1 MNPNVITSQ
10 VEDKVETKNIVDQ
23 NTNIQVN
30 NILKMESRNL
40 DYQNVTENIVAQ
52 LQNYLQESKQNGF
65 TVWVSGWVDSAVVS
79 TLAALS
85 WAKTLVMDLPIH
97 QKSDEVNRAWD
108 HMDWLQE
115 NFPNVERKSMD
126 LTNVFEAFKEAF
138 PEVENEQGRYMAEV
152 NTRSRLRANALY
164 AQGNEKWY
172 LVVGTGNKVEDY
184 GIGFFTKFG
193 DGAVDLSPIGNLYK
207 SEVYALAKHLGII
220 PSILWARPTDGLH
233 PDGATDEDQIWAT
246 YDELEWAMET
256 YDEYKMYLAENYT
269 SMWNTE
275 LNSLINSFSWRAKEV
290 MEIYSHRHNIN
301 EHKMK
306 MPPVFE
312 I

>member
-1 MNPNVITSQ
+1 MEKINNFSQ
-10 VEDKVETKNIVDQ
+10 VEEKIEQKNIIDWE
-23 NTNIQVN
+23 TNFQVQ

-40 DYQNVTENIVAQ
+40 NYQEITQNLVSQ
-52 LQNYLQESKQNGF
+52 LQEYLENSKQNWF
-65 TVWVSGWVDSAVVS
+65 TLWVSGGIDSAVVS

-85 WAKTLVMDLPIH
+85 GAQTLVMDLPIH
-97 QKSDEVNRAWD
+97 QQEDEVNRASD

-115 NFPNVERKSMD
+115 NFENIERKSID
-126 LTNVFEAFKEAF
+126 LTEVFEAFKQVL
-138 PEVENEQGRYMAEV
+138 PEVENKQGRYMAEV

-164 AQGNEKWY
+164 AQWNEKWY
-172 LVVGTGNKVEDY
+172 LVVGTWNKVEDY

-193 DGAVDLSPIGNLYK
+193 DWAVDLSPIGSLYK

-220 PSILWARPTDGLH
+220 KSIVGARPTDWLH

-246 YDELEWAMET
+246 YDELEWAMVE
-256 YDEYKMYLAENYT
+256 YDNGKRKEDFTGRDYK
-269 SMWNTE
+269 
-275 LNSLINSFSWRAKEV
+275 V
-290 MEIYSHRHNIN
+290 MEIYSHRHEIN

-306 MPPVFE
+306 MPPVFQ

>member
-1 MNPNVITSQ
+1 MEKINNSSQ
-10 VEDKVETKNIVDQ
+10 VEEKIEQKNIIDWE
-23 NTNIQVN
+23 TNFQVQ

-40 DYQNVTENIVAQ
+40 NYQKVTKNLVSQ
-52 LQNYLQESKQNGF
+52 LQEYLENSKQNWF
-65 TVWVSGWVDSAVVS
+65 TLWVSGGIDSAVVS

-85 WAKTLVMDLPIH
+85 GAQTLLMDLPIH
-97 QKSDEVNRAWD
+97 QQEDEVNRASD
-108 HMDWLQE
+108 HMNWLQE
-115 NFPNVERKSMD
+115 NFENIERKSID
-126 LTNVFEAFKEAF
+126 LTEVFEAFKNVL

-193 DGAVDLSPIGNLYK
+193 DWAVDLSPIGSLYK

-220 PSILWARPTDGLH
+220 RSIVGARPTDWLH

-246 YDELEWAMET
+246 YDELEWAMVE
-256 YDEYKMYLAENYT
+256 YDNGKRKENFTGRDYK
-269 SMWNTE
+269 
-275 LNSLINSFSWRAKEV
+275 V
-290 MEIYSHRHNIN
+290 MEIYSYRHEIN

-306 MPPVFE
+306 MPPVFQ

>member
-1 MNPNVITSQ
+1 MEKINNSSH
-10 VEDKVETKNIVDQ
+10 VEEKIEQKNIIDWE
-23 NTNIQVN
+23 TNFQVQ

-40 DYQNVTENIVAQ
+40 NYQEITQNLVSQ
-52 LQNYLQESKQNGF
+52 LQEYLENSKQNWF
-65 TVWVSGWVDSAVVS
+65 TLWVSGGIDSAVVS

-85 WAKTLVMDLPIH
+85 GAQTLVMDLPIH
-97 QKSDEVNRAWD
+97 QQEDEVNRASD

-115 NFPNVERKSMD
+115 NFENIERKSID
-126 LTNVFEAFKEAF
+126 LTEVFEAFKQVL
-138 PEVENEQGRYMAEV
+138 PEVENKQGRYMAEV

-164 AQGNEKWY
+164 AQWNEKWY

-193 DGAVDLSPIGNLYK
+193 DWAVDLSPIGSLYK
-207 SEVYALAKHLGII
+207 SEVYSLAKHLGII
-220 PSILWARPTDGLH
+220 RSIVGARPTDWLH

-246 YDELEWAMET
+246 YDELEWAMVE
-256 YDEYKMYLAENYT
+256 YDNGKRKEDFTGRDYK
-269 SMWNTE
+269 
-275 LNSLINSFSWRAKEV
+275 V
-290 MEIYSHRHNIN
+290 MEIYSHRHEIN

>member
-1 MNPNVITSQ
+1 MEKINNSSQ
-10 VEDKVETKNIVDQ
+10 IGEKLEEKNIVDGE
-23 NTNIQVN
+23 TNSQVQ

-40 DYQNVTENIVAQ
+40 NYQEITQNLVSQ
-52 LQNYLQESKQNGF
+52 LQEYLENSKQNWF
-65 TVWVSGWVDSAVVS
+65 TLWVSGGIDSAVVS

-85 WAKTLVMDLPIH
+85 GAQTLVMDLPIH
-97 QKSDEVNRAWD
+97 QQEDEVNRASD

-115 NFPNVERKSMD
+115 NFENIERKSID
-126 LTNVFEAFKEAF
+126 LTEVFEAFKQVL
-138 PEVENEQGRYMAEV
+138 PEVENKQGRYMAEV

-193 DGAVDLSPIGNLYK
+193 DWAVDLSPIGSLYK

-220 PSILWARPTDGLH
+220 RSIVGARPTDWLH

-246 YDELEWAMET
+246 YDELEWAMVE
-256 YDEYKMYLAENYT
+256 YDNGKRKEDFTGRDYK
-269 SMWNTE
+269 
-275 LNSLINSFSWRAKEV
+275 V
-290 MEIYSHRHNIN
+290 MEIYSHRHEIN

-306 MPPVFE
+306 MPPVFQ

>member
-1 MNPNVITSQ
+1 MEKINNSSQ
-10 VEDKVETKNIVDQ
+10 IEEKLEEKNIVDGE
-23 NTNIQVN
+23 TNSQVQ

-40 DYQNVTENIVAQ
+40 NYQKVTKNLVSQ
-52 LQNYLQESKQNGF
+52 LQEYLENSKQNWF
-65 TVWVSGWVDSAVVS
+65 TLWVSGGIDSAVVS

-85 WAKTLVMDLPIH
+85 GAQTLVMDLPIH
-97 QKSDEVNRAWD
+97 QQEDEVNRASD

-115 NFPNVERKSMD
+115 NFENIERKSID
-126 LTNVFEAFKEAF
+126 LTEVFEAFKQVL
-138 PEVENEQGRYMAEV
+138 PEVENKQGRYMAEV

-193 DGAVDLSPIGNLYK
+193 DWAVDLSPIGSLYK

-220 PSILWARPTDGLH
+220 RSIVGARPTDWLH

-246 YDELEWAMET
+246 YDELEWAMVE
-256 YDEYKMYLAENYT
+256 YDNGKRKEDFTGRDYK
-269 SMWNTE
+269 
-275 LNSLINSFSWRAKEV
+275 V
-290 MEIYSHRHNIN
+290 MEIYSHRHEIN

-306 MPPVFE
+306 MPPVFQ

>member
-10 VEDKVETKNIVDQ
+10 LEEKIEKENIVDQ
-23 NTNIQVN
+23 NINIQVN

-52 LQNYLQESKQNGF
+52 LQDYLEKSKQNGF

-79 TLAALS
+79 TLAVLS

-115 NFPNVERKSMD
+115 NFPNVERKSID
-126 LTNVFEAFKEAF
+126 LTNVFEAFKQVL
-138 PEVENEQGRYMAEV
+138 PEVENEQWRYMAEV
-152 NTRSRLRANALY
+152 NTRSRLRADALY

-184 GIGFFTKFG
+184 GIWFFTKFG

-246 YDELEWAMET
+246 YDELEWAMVE
-256 YDEYKMYLAENYT
+256 YDNGKRKQDFTWRDYK
-269 SMWNTE
+269 
-275 LNSLINSFSWRAKEV
+275 V
-290 MEIYSHRHNIN
+290 MEIYSHRHEIN
-301 EHKMK
+301 AHKMQ
-306 MPPVFE
+306 MPPVFN